1 MSSGTLFI
9 VSAPSG
15 AGKTSL
21 VAALLEQLTQIT
33 VSVSHTTR
41 APRPGEQDGVNY
53 HFTDAERFHERRR
66 GGGFLE
72 WAEVHGNY
80 YGTSKQGVDDTLAAG
95 SDVIL
100 EIDYQG
106 AEQIR
111 ALYPGS
117 VSIFVLPPSLAA
129 LRQRLDGRG
138 QDSVAVIEA
147 RVAAAQA
154 EMRHYAAAD
163 YLIINDEFAA
173 ALAELAAIVTAQRL
187 AMPRQQVANAA
198 LLSELTDH

>member
-9 VSAPSG
+9 LSAPSG

-21 VAALLEQLTQIT
+21 VAALLQQLEQIR

-41 APRPGEQDGVNY
+41 APRAGEVDGVNY
-53 HFTDAERFHERRR
+53 HFTDRSSFNDNRRA
-66 GGGFLE
+66 GDFLE
-72 WAEVHGNY
+72 WAEVHGNF
-80 YGTSKQGVDDTLAAG
+80 YGTSKQWVDDTLATG
-95 SDVIL
+95 DDVIL

-111 ALYPGS
+111 TLYTAA
-117 VSIFVLPPSLAA
+117 VSIFILPPSLAA

-138 QDSVAVIEA
+138 QDSVAVIET

-163 YLIINDEFAA
+163 FLIINDQFEQ
-173 ALAELAAIVTAQRL
+173 ALAELAAVVTAQRL
-187 AMPRQQVANAA
+187 CMPHQQQRHSA
-198 LLSELTDH
+198 LLAELTEQ

>member
-1 MSSGTLFI
+1 MHSGTLFI
-9 VSAPSG
+9 ISAPSG

-21 VAALLEQLTQIT
+21 VAALLQQLNNIT

-41 APRPGEQDGVNY
+41 VPRPGERDGVNY
-53 HFTDAERFHERRR
+53 HFTDREQFNQRRRR
-66 GGGFLE
+66 GDFLE

-80 YGTSKQGVDDTLAAG
+80 YGTSKQWVDDTLATG
-95 SDVIL
+95 SDVVL

-111 ALYPGS
+111 ALYPEAVS
-117 VSIFVLPPSLAA
+117 VFILPPSLAA

-138 QDSVAVIEA
+138 QDSVAVIET

-163 YLIINDEFAA
+163 YLIINDDFAA
-173 ALAELAAIVTAQRL
+173 ALAQLHALVVAQRL
-187 AMPRQQVANAA
+187 AMHRQQAAHAA
-198 LLSELTDH
+198 LLGELTDH

>member
-1 MSSGTLFI
+1 MHSGTLFI
-9 VSAPSG
+9 ISAPSG

-21 VAALLEQLTQIT
+21 VAALLEQLAQIT
-33 VSVSHTTR
+33 VSISHTTR
-41 APRPGEQDGVNY
+41 APRPGESDGVNY
-53 HFTDAERFHERRR
+53 HFTDREQFTQRRR
-66 GGGFLE
+66 AGDFLE
-72 WAEVHGNY
+72 WAEVHGNF
-80 YGTSKQGVDDTLAAG
+80 YGTSKQWVDDTLATG

-111 ALYPGS
+111 ALYPAAVS
-117 VSIFVLPPSLAA
+117 VFILPPSLAA

-173 ALAELAAIVTAQRL
+173 ALAELHALVVAQRL
-187 AMPRQQVANAA
+187 AMPRQQAA
-198 LLSELTDH
+198 HATLLGELTDH